1 MTNFRRR
8 LRGIRWRLI
17 GAIVTVVALAQLA
30 WGLVQ
35 ADQEAEQIRADAK
48 TNGLALLRATVEPL
62 AVPLAN
68 RELTTLDAALA
79 RIAETQGNA
88 VSTVTPSGT
97 PELPLAWVA
106 ILDSQGRVV
115 AHTEPAHY
123 GEDWS
128 ARPQVQQAM
137 KANQPVIREVTL
149 AKGPALRLGIPVE
162 AGLRWGTALTEISMI
177 ELEGEIEQRRQRIII
192 QGVILGGGLAGLLS
206 LLLGLLVVAP
216 ITRFSVVTRAISR
229 GDLSARVELEGSV
242 LELEMMGESFN
253 EMARQIQGQTQLLE
267 QQVLE
272 RTSELQGVNQEL
284 EEAVAQLQQQAR
296 TDGLTGLLNH
306 RSFQEALGRE
316 IERSAR
322 YGQPLA
328 LMMIDVDHFK
338 SYNDT
343 HGHPAGDEVLKT
355 LAGLFLGSLRST
367 DRVARYGGEEF
378 AVLVINSDMESATRV
393 GTKIIEAVR
402 SQAFRGEAQS
412 QPSGQVTISVGVACY
427 PSHAQDGA
435 SLLEAA
441 DQALYAAKNAGR
453 DRLSQAPPE
462 KRT

>member
-1 MTNFRRR
+1 MSDLKRR
-8 LRGIRWRLI
+8 LRGIRWRLV
-17 GAIVTVVALAQLA
+17 GAIVLTVALAQLA
-30 WGLVQ
+30 WGLFQ
-35 ADQEAEQIRADAK
+35 HDQEADQIRADAK

-79 RIAETQGNA
+79 RIAATQGTA
-88 VSTVTPSGT
+88 ESKITPSGT

-106 ILDSQGRVV
+106 ILDTSGKVV
-115 AHTEPAHY
+115 AHTEPSHY

-128 ARPQVQQAM
+128 HRPQVQQALD
-137 KANQPVIREVTL
+137 ASQPVIREITT
-149 AKGPALRLGIPVE
+149 AEGPALRLGIPIE

-177 ELEGEIEQRRQRIII
+177 ELEREIQERRQRMIL
-192 QGVILGGGLAGLLS
+192 QGLALGGTLAALLS

-216 ITRFSVVTRAISR
+216 ITRFSAASRAISK
-229 GDLSARVELEGSV
+229 GDLSARVDLKGSV

-253 EMARQIQGQTQLLE
+253 EMARQIQGQTQNLE
-267 QQVLE
+267 KQVE
-272 RTSELQGVNQEL
+272 VRTAEL
-284 EEAVAQLQQQAR
+284 EEAVTQLREQAR

-306 RSFQEALGRE
+306 RSFQEALTRE
-316 IERSAR
+316 VERSER

-355 LAGLFLGSLRST
+355 LGGLFSGTLRST

-378 AVLVINSDMESATRV
+378 SVLVINSDMDSATRV
-393 GTKIIEAVR
+393 ATKIIDAVR
-402 SQAFRGEAQS
+402 GQAFPGEDQS
-412 QPSGQVTISVGVACY
+412 QPSGKVTISIGVACF
-427 PSHAQDGA
+427 PSNATDGA

-441 DQALYAAKNAGR
+441 DKALYAAKHAGR
-453 DRLSQAPPE
+453 DQLSQAPIGEPA
-462 KRT
+462 